1 MSKRSVK
8 QIHIH
13 LRDDQIRDYET
24 VREATGITND
34 NDLVRHLFRE
44 KARAI
49 RREARWIQEAAAPRR
64 EVVRE

>member
-1 MSKRSVK
+1 MGKNSVK

-13 LRDDQIRDYET
+13 LRDDQIADYET

-49 RREARWIQEAAAPRR
+49 RRETRWIQEAAEPQR
-64 EVVRE
+64 EVAHE